1 MPRRPAHFQMAPTEY
16 DLVAVVD
23 IAIGT
28 RGAGLRGKRDRA
40 AELLL
45 QQPSAGHVI
54 SMHVRVD
61 GGDQLEVELAQQR
74 GVAAR
79 LLEHRIDQHRVPR
92 ACVTD
97 QIRVR
102 RRRRIERLAE
112 DQKHAGSS
120 DEARCRYSLA
130 AARGSPAG
138 ADPARPRSAHSKTSI
153 PASIATTNT
162 T

>member
-74 GVAAR
+74 GVAAPAR
-79 LLEHRIDQHRVPR
+79 TPDRSAPR
-92 ACVTD
+92 PACVRHRPDTCT
-97 QIRVR
+97 
-102 RRRRIERLAE
+102 
-112 DQKHAGSS
+112 STTS
-120 DEARCRYSLA
+120 DR
-130 AARGSPAG
+130 
-138 ADPARPRSAHSKTSI
+138 TI
-153 PASIATTNT
+153 
-162 T
+162 